1 MKKIITLTL
10 IAAWA
15 ILPQNAPAA
24 EASVY
29 TDFLSAYVIHGQ
41 IWNDEP
47 VFQPGVDVAGPWGL
61 GYSFWANM
69 DLSDSD
75 TSQAPNTAGKWNEIN
90 FGLNWTLP
98 WEGPVSLTLEG
109 IYLAYPNSGEQA
121 EEDAEISAD
130 GGYEVA
136 VTLAAEDLPLAP
148 SVKFMHT
155 TSYSEDWIATFSIGH
170 SLEVSDQLSLDLG
183 AAISYAGRD
192 YMANVYGSE
201 DGSALANAEVNA
213 TLNYAVTEQFTVS
226 LLASFSSI
234 LDSDVRDSI
243 EESEYF
249 PEVDF
254 FYGGISLGY
263 TF

>member
-90 FGLNWTLP
+90 FGLNWTLDVYKRQSCAP
-98 WEGPVSLTLEG
+98 VGSIVRINCLRKSLRPRKRGPC
-109 IYLAYPNSGEQA
+109 
-121 EEDAEISAD
+121 
-130 GGYEVA
+130 
-136 VTLAAEDLPLAP
+136 
-148 SVKFMHT
+148 
-155 TSYSEDWIATFSIGH
+155 
-170 SLEVSDQLSLDLG
+170 
-183 AAISYAGRD
+183 
-192 YMANVYGSE
+192 
-201 DGSALANAEVNA
+201 
-213 TLNYAVTEQFTVS
+213 
-226 LLASFSSI
+226 
-234 LDSDVRDSI
+234 
-243 EESEYF
+243 
-249 PEVDF
+249 
-254 FYGGISLGY
+254 
-263 TF
+263 